1 MSDYWE
7 KRAAWDMYERMAD
20 AEDTADLVARI
31 YRSASAQIVFS
42 AQDIFEKY
50 MTKHKLSKAEAWR
63 FLNSI
68 QDKDSIQKLLLEIK
82 NKDSGKNKQELLKEL
97 EAPAYRARIERLQ
110 RLLQQVDT
118 VMQNVYQQ
126 EQRFDTS
133 FFEQLAENAYYR
145 TIYNTQ
151 RKTGLGFSFSHVD
164 QKQIERALRMN
175 WSGKHYSKRIWK
187 NTDDLAKTIKDEL
200 LVSLLTGRTDRETA
214 AVITEKFG
222 GGAIAA
228 RRLIR
233 TESCFFASELTAQ
246 AYKEC
251 GIKKYRYVATLD
263 LRTSKICREL
273 DGEVFLVSE
282 RQAGKNYPPMHPWCR
297 STTISDIDDET
308 LSRMTRAAYNPET
321 GRTEKVPANMTYD
334 EWYQKYVKGNTEDRV
349 GAKSIAKTIDS
360 GIIKKNKDKLKM
372 NLQLFAESDIK
383 NQESG
388 SLKRAIRKYEKRIK
402 EHESYL
408 ENPKAHCSDWDD
420 KMTCEQEGLKRHWK
434 KEIRNFNQAIQDR
447 IDELKERGD
456 YNG

>member
-1 MSDYWE
+1 
-7 KRAAWDMYERMAD
+7 
-20 AEDTADLVARI
+20 
-31 YRSASAQIVFS
+31 
-42 AQDIFEKY
+42 

-63 FLNSI
+63 FLNSF

-251 GIKKYRYVATLD
+251 GIKKYRYMATLD

-334 EWYQKYVKGNTEDRV
+334 EWYQKYVKGNTKDRV

-402 EHESYL
+402 EHEEYL

>member
-1 MSDYWE
+1 
-7 KRAAWDMYERMAD
+7 
-20 AEDTADLVARI
+20 
-31 YRSASAQIVFS
+31 
-42 AQDIFEKY
+42 

-63 FLNSI
+63 FLNSF

-334 EWYQKYVKGNTEDRV
+334 EWYQKYVKGNTKDRV

-402 EHESYL
+402 EHEEYL